1 MNYTPS
7 YYESLDNLKTAIHN
21 LLGYAPPELVDSG
34 ALIRFDTD
42 KPRSKAGWYV
52 LHRLSIGGLVAT
64 FGDWKQGI
72 SHKWTSYNQN
82 ELNPKEREAIRQARL
97 KQAAIL
103 KAESERNHET
113 ARLKAVDMWTKA
125 QLASV
130 THPYLIKKQV
140 GAYGLKQSGNLL
152 LIPLMD
158 ANGYLRNLQTIA
170 PDGTKRFLRGGV
182 KKGMFT
188 PLGMLRGTGT
198 THAYLCEG
206 YATGASIFEAYQ
218 APVICA
224 LDAGN
229 LLPVAQALRAKY
241 LHLPLILVA
250 DNDRA
255 TEQKTGVNV
264 GITKAKAVAESVPL
278 VTVQVPY
285 FEDNAPLD
293 LSDFNDAVNYY
304 RTQDKPQVA

>member
-1 MNYTPS
+1 MNITPS
-7 YYESLDNLKTAIHN
+7 YYQSLDNLRTTMHN
-21 LLGYAPPELVDSG
+21 LLGFAPPELVDSG

-42 KPRSKAGWYV
+42 KPRNKAGWYV

-72 SHKWTSYNQN
+72 SHKWTSYTQD
-82 ELNPKEREAIRQARL
+82 ELKPNEREAIRQARL

-103 KAESERNHET
+103 KAETERNHET

-125 QLASV
+125 PLAS
-130 THPYLIKKQV
+130 TAHPYLIRKQV
-140 GAYGLKQSGNLL
+140 GAYGIKQSGNLL

-158 ANGYLRNLQTIA
+158 AGGYLRNLQTIA
-170 PDGTKRFLRGGV
+170 PDGTKRFLKGGI
-182 KKGMFT
+182 KKGMFAPIGT
-188 PLGMLRGTGT
+188 LRGATR
-198 THAYLCEG
+198 AYLCEG
-206 YATGASIFEAYQ
+206 YATGASIYEAYQ
-218 APVICA
+218 QPVICA

-229 LLPVAQALRAKY
+229 LLPVAQAIRAKC
-241 LHLPLILVA
+241 LDLPLILVA

-255 TEQKTGVNV
+255 TAQKTGVNV
-264 GITKAKAVAESVPL
+264 GITKAQAVAESVSL

-285 FEDNAPLD
+285 FEDSAPLD